1 MQAKEIIALGI
12 FALTYLL
19 LSGRQLRVLPLNRP
33 AAALLGTV
41 LMVACGILTPEQAY
55 RAVDYDTLVLLLGM
69 SLISA
74 YLYLAGFFEW
84 TADWVLRVAK
94 TPQRLLLYLILTASL
109 LSALLVNDT
118 ICLMLTPLVV
128 AVVARGRLPL
138 LPYLLALA
146 MSANIGSTCTL
157 VGNPQ
162 NMIIGH
168 LSKISFTNFS
178 WSLLPVSLAGLA
190 VEFAILSFAFRQ
202 TLRAVSIQP
211 AGVIG
216 ANPIMANQTIVES
229 DTTTQGSNA
238 SARRRPADAPRRPPD
253 RRLIALTVGVL
264 ALVFAGFVA
273 GFNLS
278 WTALAGATLVMVI
291 ARRDTHAVFKLVD
304 WNLLFFFAGL
314 FVVVEGLNSTGLPD
328 QIYHRLQGL
337 FGSRA
342 GTQAWNLAWFS
353 VAGSNV
359 FSNVPFVLVAGKWIP
374 GFANPGLM
382 WKVLALATTFAGNLT
397 ILGSV
402 ANIIVVESAR
412 QHIKIGFW
420 DYAKIGIPV
429 TLLTTIIGVAIL
441 LLIG

>member
-1 MQAKEIIALGI
+1 
-12 FALTYLL
+12 
-19 LSGRQLRVLPLNRP
+19 
-33 AAALLGTV
+33 
-41 LMVACGILTPEQAY
+41 
-55 RAVDYDTLVLLLGM
+55 M

-94 TPQRLLLYLILTASL
+94 TPQRLLFYLTLTASA

-128 AVVARGRLPL
+128 AVVVRGRLPL

-168 LSKISFTNFS
+168 LSKIPFTSFS
-178 WSLLPVSLAGLA
+178 LSLLPVAVAGLA
-190 VEFAILSFAFRQ
+190 VEFAILSFAFRK
-202 TLRAVSIQP
+202 TLCAVSIQP
-211 AGVIG
+211 ACV
-216 ANPIMANQTIVES
+216 AEATSDTTNQNTVES
-229 DTTTQGSNA
+229 DARAQEPNT
-238 SARRRPADAPRRPPD
+238 SARRRPGEAPPRPLD
-253 RRLIALTVGVL
+253 RRLIALTLAVL
-264 ALVFAGFVA
+264 SLVFAGFVA

-291 ARRDTHAVFKLVD
+291 ARQDTHAVFKLVD

-328 QIYHRLQGL
+328 QIYNHLRGL
-337 FGSRA
+337 FGSSA
-342 GTQAWNLAWFS
+342 GAQAWNLAWFS

-382 WKVLALATTFAGNLT
+382 WKVMALATTFAGNLT

-420 DYAKIGIPV
+420 DYAKIGFPV
-429 TLLTTIIGVAIL
+429 TLLTTVIGVAIL
-441 LLIG
+441 LWIG

>member
-1 MQAKEIIALGI
+1 MHSKEFIALAI

-19 LSGRQLRVLPLNRP
+19 LSGRQLHILPLNRP

-94 TPQRLLLYLILTASL
+94 TPQRLLLYLTLTASV

-128 AVVARGRLPL
+128 AVVVRGRLPL

-146 MSANIGSTCTL
+146 MSANIGSACTL

-178 WSLLPVSLAGLA
+178 LSLLPVSIAGLA
-190 VEFAILSFAFRQ
+190 VEFAILSFAFRK

-211 AGVIG
+211 AE
-216 ANPIMANQTIVES
+216 AAQ
-229 DTTTQGSNA
+229 
-238 SARRRPADAPRRPPD
+238 RPLDW
-253 RRLIALTVGVL
+253 RLIALTLGVL
-264 ALVFAGFVA
+264 TLVFAGFVA

-304 WNLLFFFAGL
+304 WNLLFFLRRPLCGRGRTQQYRVAG
-314 FVVVEGLNSTGLPD
+314 PD
-328 QIYHRLQGL
+328 LQSSARL
-337 FGSRA
+337 FGSSA
-342 GTQAWNLAWFS
+342 GAQAWNLAWFS

-374 GFANPGLM
+374 GFANPELM
-382 WKVLALATTFAGNLT
+382 WKVMALATTFAGNLT

-429 TLLTTIIGVAIL
+429 TLLTTVLGVAIL

>member
-1 MQAKEIIALGI
+1 MHSKEFITLGI

-19 LSGRQLRVLPLNRP
+19 LSGRQLRILPLNRP

-41 LMVACGILTPEQAY
+41 LMVVCGVLTPEQAY

-74 YLYLAGFFEW
+74 HLYLAGFFDW

-94 TPQRLLLYLILTASL
+94 TPQRLLLYLTMMAGI

-128 AVVARGRLPL
+128 TVVVRGRLPL

-146 MSANIGSTCTL
+146 MSANIGSACTL

-168 LSKISFTNFS
+168 LSQIPFAKFS
-178 WSLLPVSLAGLA
+178 LSLLPVSVAGLA
-190 VEFAILSFAFRQ
+190 VEFVVLNFAFRK
-202 TLRAVSIQP
+202 TLRTASIQ
-211 AGVIG
+211 AGE
-216 ANPIMANQTIVES
+216 T
-229 DTTTQGSNA
+229 
-238 SARRRPADAPRRPPD
+238 PRRPID
-253 RRLIALTVGVL
+253 RMIIAVTMGVL
-264 ALVFAGFVA
+264 ALVFAGFLA

-278 WTALAGATLVMVI
+278 WTALAGAALVMVI
-291 ARRDTHAVFKLVD
+291 ARRDTHAVFRLVD

-314 FVVVEGLNSTGLPD
+314 FVVVAGLNSTGLPD
-328 QIYHRLQGL
+328 QVYSWLHGW
-337 FGSRA
+337 FGSSA
-342 GTQAWNLAWFS
+342 GTQAWNLAWLS
-353 VAGSNV
+353 LVGSNI

-374 GFANPGLM
+374 GFTHPELM
-382 WKVLALATTFAGNLT
+382 WKVMALATTFAGNLT

-429 TLLTTIIGVAIL
+429 TLLTTAIGVAIL

>member
-1 MQAKEIIALGI
+1 MHTREFVAIAI

-19 LSGRQLRVLPLNRP
+19 LSGRQLRILPLNRP

-41 LMVACGILTPEQAY
+41 LMIVCGVLTPEQAY

-74 YLYLAGFFEW
+74 YLYIAGFFEW

-94 TPQRLLLYLILTASL
+94 TPQRLLFYLVLTASV

-118 ICLMLTPLVV
+118 ICFMLTPLVV

-146 MSANIGSTCTL
+146 MSANIGSACTL

-168 LSKISFTNFS
+168 LSKIPFATFS
-178 WSLLPVSLAGLA
+178 LSLLPVSVAGLA
-190 VEFAILSFAFRQ
+190 VEFAILRFAFRH
-202 TLRAVSIQP
+202 TLRAASISP
-211 AGVIG
+211 AE
-216 ANPIMANQTIVES
+216 A
-229 DTTTQGSNA
+229 
-238 SARRRPADAPRRPPD
+238 APRRAD
-253 RRLIALTVGVL
+253 WKLIILTFGVL
-264 ALVFAGFVA
+264 VLVFGGFLA

-278 WTALAGATLVMVI
+278 WTALAGAALVMVL
-291 ARRDTHAVFKLVD
+291 ARRDTHEVFRLVD
-304 WNLLFFFAGL
+304 WSLLFFFAGL
-314 FVVVEGLNSTGLPD
+314 FVVVEGLAGTGLPD
-328 QIYHRLQGL
+328 QVYQRLHGL
-337 FGSRA
+337 FGASVSA
-342 GTQAWNLAWFS
+342 QAWNLTWFS
-353 VAGSNV
+353 IAGSNI

-374 GFANPGLM
+374 GFGNPELM
-382 WKVLALATTFAGNLT
+382 WKVVALVTTFAGNLT

-412 QHIKIGFW
+412 HHIKIGFW
-420 DYAKIGIPV
+420 DYARIGLPV
-429 TLLTTIIGVAIL
+429 TILTTVIGVAIL
-441 LLIG
+441 LFVG

>member
-1 MQAKEIIALGI
+1 MDSKELIALAI
-12 FALTYLL
+12 FAVTYLL
-19 LSGRQLRVLPLNRP
+19 LSGRQLHILPLNRP

-41 LMVACGILTPEQAY
+41 LMVACGILTPKQAY

-84 TADWVLRVAK
+84 MADWVLRVAK
-94 TPQRLLLYLILTASL
+94 TPQRLLLYLTLTASV
-109 LSALLVNDT
+109 LSAMLVNDT

-128 AVVARGRLPL
+128 AVVVRGKLPL

-146 MSANIGSTCTL
+146 MSANIGSACTL

-168 LSKISFTNFS
+168 LSQISFTNFS
-178 WSLLPVSLAGLA
+178 LSLLPVSIAGLT
-190 VEFAILSFAFRQ
+190 VEFAILRFAFRK
-202 TLRAVSIQP
+202 TLRAASIQLAEVP
-211 AGVIG
+211 
-216 ANPIMANQTIVES
+216 QRS
-229 DTTTQGSNA
+229 L
-238 SARRRPADAPRRPPD
+238 D
-253 RRLIALTVGVL
+253 RRLIVMTFSVL
-264 ALVFAGFVA
+264 VLMFAGFVA

-278 WTALAGATLVMVI
+278 WTALAGAALVMVI

-328 QIYHRLQGL
+328 QIYNHLRGL
-337 FGSRA
+337 FGSSA
-342 GTQAWNLAWFS
+342 GAQAWNLAWFS

-374 GFANPGLM
+374 GFANPELM
-382 WKVLALATTFAGNLT
+382 WKVTALATTFAGNLT

-412 QHIKIGFW
+412 HHIKIGFW

-429 TLLTTIIGVAIL
+429 TILTTIIGVAIL
-441 LLIG
+441 LLVG

>member
-1 MQAKEIIALGI
+1 MQSKEFIAIAI

-19 LSGRQLRVLPLNRP
+19 LSGRQLRILPLNRP

-41 LMVACGILTPEQAY
+41 LMVACRVLTPEQAY
-55 RAVDYDTLVLLLGM
+55 RAVDYNTLVLLLGM

-74 YLYLAGFFEW
+74 YLYLAGFFDW
-84 TADWVLRVAK
+84 TADWVLRAAK
-94 TPQRLLLYLILTASL
+94 TPQRLLLYLMLTASI

-128 AVVARGRLPL
+128 TVVVRGRLPL

-146 MSANIGSTCTL
+146 MSANIGSACTL

-168 LSKISFTNFS
+168 LSNIPFANFS
-178 WSLLPVSLAGLA
+178 LSLLPVSLAGLA
-190 VEFAILSFAFRQ
+190 VEFAILRFAFRN
-202 TLRAVSIQP
+202 TLRAASIQP
-211 AGVIG
+211 AE
-216 ANPIMANQTIVES
+216 T
-229 DTTTQGSNA
+229 
-238 SARRRPADAPRRPPD
+238 APRRVD
-253 RRLIALTVGVL
+253 RGLIGLTFGVL
-264 ALVFAGFVA
+264 TLVFGGFLA

-278 WTALAGATLVMVI
+278 WTALAGVALVMVL
-291 ARRDTHAVFKLVD
+291 ARRDTHEVFRLVD

-314 FVVVEGLNSTGLPD
+314 FVVVEGLASTGLPD
-328 QIYHRLQGL
+328 QLYLRLHGL
-337 FGSRA
+337 FGSSA
-342 GTQAWNLAWFS
+342 AAQAWNLTWFS
-353 VAGSNV
+353 VAGSNI

-374 GFANPGLM
+374 GFANPELM
-382 WKVLALATTFAGNLT
+382 WKVMALATTFAGNLT

-412 QHIKIGFW
+412 HHIKIGFW

-429 TLLTTIIGVAIL
+429 TILTTIIAVAVL
-441 LLIG
+441 LLVG

>member
-1 MQAKEIIALGI
+1 MHSKEIIAIAI
-12 FALTYLL
+12 FGVTYLL
-19 LSGRQLRVLPLNRP
+19 LSGRQLHILPLNRP

-94 TPQRLLLYLILTASL
+94 TPQRLLLYLTLTASI
-109 LSALLVNDT
+109 LSAMLVNDT

-128 AVVARGRLPL
+128 AVVVRGRLPL

-146 MSANIGSTCTL
+146 MSANIGSVCTL

-168 LSKISFTNFS
+168 MSKIPFTSFCL
-178 WSLLPVSLAGLA
+178 SLLPVAIVGLA
-190 VEFAILSFAFRQ
+190 VEFAILSFAFRK
-202 TLRAVSIQP
+202 TLSAVSIQP
-211 AGVIG
+211 ASGVE
-216 ANPIMANQTIVES
+216 APE
-229 DTTTQGSNA
+229 
-238 SARRRPADAPRRPPD
+238 RPLD
-253 RRLIALTVGVL
+253 RRLLALTLGVL
-264 ALVFAGFVA
+264 GLVFAGFVA

-278 WTALAGATLVMVI
+278 WTALAGAALVMVI

-328 QIYHRLQGL
+328 QIYNHLRGL
-337 FGSRA
+337 FGSNA
-342 GTQAWNLAWFS
+342 GSQAWNLSWFS
-353 VAGSNV
+353 VAGSNI
-359 FSNVPFVLVAGKWIP
+359 FSNVPFVLVAGKWVP
-374 GFANPGLM
+374 GFAEPELM
-382 WKVLALATTFAGNLT
+382 WKVMALATTFAGNLT

-420 DYAKIGIPV
+420 DYAKTGIPV
-429 TLLTTIIGVAIL
+429 TLLTTVLGVAIL
-441 LLIG
+441 LLVG

>member
-1 MQAKEIIALGI
+1 MQAKEIIALAI

-19 LSGRQLRVLPLNRP
+19 LSGRQLHILPLNRP

-94 TPQRLLLYLILTASL
+94 TPQRLLLYLTLTASV

-128 AVVARGRLPL
+128 AVVVRGRLPL

-146 MSANIGSTCTL
+146 MSANIGSACTL

-168 LSKISFTNFS
+168 LSKIPFTNFCL
-178 WSLLPVSLAGLA
+178 SLLPVSIVGLA
-190 VEFAILSFAFRQ
+190 VESAILSFAFRK
-202 TLRAVSIQP
+202 TLRAVSIQTAEVP
-211 AGVIG
+211 
-216 ANPIMANQTIVES
+216 Q
-229 DTTTQGSNA
+229 
-238 SARRRPADAPRRPPD
+238 RPLD
-253 RRLIALTVGVL
+253 RRLIALTLGVL

-291 ARRDTHAVFKLVD
+291 ARRDTHAVLKLVD

-328 QIYHRLQGL
+328 QIYNHLRGL
-337 FGSRA
+337 FGSSA
-342 GTQAWNLAWFS
+342 SAQAWNLTWFS

-374 GFANPGLM
+374 GFANPELM
-382 WKVLALATTFAGNLT
+382 WKVMALATTFAGNLT

-429 TLLTTIIGVAIL
+429 TLLTTVVGVAIL

>member
-1 MQAKEIIALGI
+1 MHSKEFIALAI
-12 FALTYLL
+12 FGVTYLL
-19 LSGRQLRVLPLNRP
+19 LSGRQLHILPLNRP

-55 RAVDYDTLVLLLGM
+55 HAVDYDTLVLLLGM
-69 SLISA
+69 NLISA

-84 TADWVLRVAK
+84 TADWVLRIAK
-94 TPQRLLLYLILTASL
+94 TPQRLLLYLTLTASV

-128 AVVARGRLPL
+128 AVVVRGRLPL

-146 MSANIGSTCTL
+146 MSANIGSACTL

-168 LSKISFTNFS
+168 LSGIHFTSFCL
-178 WSLLPVSLAGLA
+178 SLLPVTIAGLA
-190 VEFAILSFAFRQ
+190 IEFAVLSFAFRK
-202 TLRAVSIQP
+202 TLRAVSIQ
-211 AGVIG
+211 
-216 ANPIMANQTIVES
+216 
-229 DTTTQGSNA
+229 
-238 SARRRPADAPRRPPD
+238 SAEAPQSPLD
-253 RRLIALTVGVL
+253 RRLIAITLGVL
-264 ALVFAGFVA
+264 ALVFAGFVT

-278 WTALAGATLVMVI
+278 WTALAGAALVMVI

-328 QIYHRLQGL
+328 QIYNHLRGL
-337 FGSRA
+337 FGSSV

-374 GFANPGLM
+374 GFAQPELM
-382 WKVLALATTFAGNLT
+382 WKVMAMATTFAGNLT

-412 QHIKIGFW
+412 QHIRIGFW

-429 TLLTTIIGVAIL
+429 TLLTTALGVAIML
-441 LLIG
+441 LVG

>member
-1 MQAKEIIALGI
+1 MHSKEIVALAI

-19 LSGRQLRVLPLNRP
+19 LSGRQLHILPLNRP

-41 LMVACGILTPEQAY
+41 LMIACGILTPEQAY

-94 TPQRLLLYLILTASL
+94 TPQRLLLYLTLTASV

-128 AVVARGRLPL
+128 AVVVRGRLPL

-146 MSANIGSTCTL
+146 MSANIGSACTL

-168 LSKISFTNFS
+168 LSKISFTSFS
-178 WSLLPVSLAGLA
+178 LSLLPASLAGLA
-190 VEFAILSFAFRQ
+190 VEIAILSFAFRKN
-202 TLRAVSIQP
+202 LRAVSIQ
-211 AGVIG
+211 
-216 ANPIMANQTIVES
+216 
-229 DTTTQGSNA
+229 TTEV
-238 SARRRPADAPRRPPD
+238 PRRPLD

-264 ALVFAGFVA
+264 VLVFAGFVA

-328 QIYHRLQGL
+328 QIYNHLRGL
-337 FGSRA
+337 FGSSA

-374 GFANPGLM
+374 DFAKPELM
-382 WKVLALATTFAGNLT
+382 WKVMALATTFAGNLT

-429 TLLTTIIGVAIL
+429 TLLTTVVGVAIL
-441 LLIG
+441 LLLG